1 MASRKRSTTQAVKDE
16 WELKFIERM
25 KTVHKR
31 NIVPKAKR
39 MLKRLT
45 GVKNSMVARS
55 KKYEVECTI
64 TVDELRELA
73 LEAYGTPCR
82 YSKRILTIDSMV
94 FDHLIPISK
103 GGTSNRNNI
112 QVISKFSN
120 SMKGSLTEDHFFIL
134 LAWLETVPEELKHD
148 VSIRLAHGIR

>member
-1 MASRKRSTTQAVKDE
+1 MATRKRSATQAVKDE

-31 NIVPKAKR
+31 NIAPKAKR

-45 GVKNSMVARS
+45 GVKNSMVTRS

-82 YSKRILTIDSMV
+82 YSQRILTISNMV
-94 FDHLIPISK
+94 FDHKVPISK
-103 GGTSNRNNI
+103 GGTSSKDNI
-112 QVISKFSN
+112 QVISKFAN
-120 SMKGSLTEDHFFIL
+120 SVKGSMMEEDFIVLMEWLTS
-134 LAWLETVPEELKHD
+134 VPFGQD
-148 VSIRLAHGIR
+148 IAVRLAGGIR